1 KGVRASIRAVDPSL
15 RNAYAHNWFLG
26 LQRQVGFGFVLEA
39 DYIGSAGHRLYN
51 QNNINRFA
59 GDLLDSR
66 FDGFNSSF
74 AAVNLISGTANS
86 VYHGGSFQV
95 RRQFAKGFTLH
106 SSFTFSK
113 AIDESDDLTN
123 VSNFQDASNRRAGR
137 RKRRRSRPQCRQRPR
152 LRADRY
158 FAFEEVPANRARL
171 HAAPG

>member
-1 KGVRASIRAVDPSL
+1 MS
-15 RNAYAHNWFLG
+15 Y
-26 LQRQVGFGFVLEA
+26 
-39 DYIGSAGHRLYN
+39 
-51 QNNINRFA
+51 QNVSGYA

-95 RRQFAKGFTLH
+95 RRQFARGFTLH

-123 VSNFQDASNRRAGR
+123 VSNFQDASNRRADRAVAGFDARRKLSIIGLWDLPFFTGR
-137 RKRRRSRPQCRQRPR
+137 RGHDSFPVVPVGAHQAARRSRQAVGAARQSET
-152 LRADRY
+152 A
-158 FAFEEVPANRARL
+158 
-171 HAAPG
+171 